1 MQEKRYVGSFMN
13 EDEVLAKIALLK
25 EEGHEENHIYVVTN
39 DKDSLSIVRGQT
51 DVDLQSSEG
60 NWLDRFMSFLNGDEE
75 VRNAF
80 SEMGFSDE
88 DSTRYYNEVKN
99 GSILLY
105 VDNLFE
111 NRMTSVGK
119 DFQTGYTDPNI
130 GANLTVEE
138 FKGTDNPPKGIDS
151 TDSVSPLKTTE
162 LGQRV
167 IKDKS
172 TLNETIPFDKA
183 NRY

>member
-1 MQEKRYVGSFMN
+1 MHEKRYVGSFIT

-51 DVDLQSSEG
+51 DVDLQSYEG
-60 NWLDRFMSFLNGDEE
+60 NWLDRFMSFLNGDDE

-105 VDNLFE
+105 VDNLFG

-138 FKGTDNPPKGIDS
+138 FKDTVHPPTSVES
-151 TDSVSPLKTTE
+151 TEPVTPFNSNE

>member
-1 MQEKRYVGSFMN
+1 MT

-51 DVDLQSSEG
+51 DVDLQSYEG
-60 NWLDRFMSFLNGDEE
+60 NWLDRFMSFLNGDDE

-88 DSTRYYNEVKN
+88 ESTRYYNEVKN

-111 NRMTSVGK
+111 NRMTSVGM

-138 FKGTDNPPKGIDS
+138 FDDTGLPPNTIDTS
-151 TDSVSPLKTTE
+151 EPVTPLKTNE

-167 IKDKS
+167 IKDQT